1 MNGTVL
7 VAHSPQF
14 SRQTPVTPRCGCEDY
29 EVSLCVAH
37 SCFTRDVGGA
47 WEGRGGTLRQV
58 TSVSARTET
67 ETGGRA
73 ECQRDQSRQGS
84 RRDNIAAN
92 ANNQVTLVV

>member
-47 WEGRGGTLRQV
+47 REGGGGGALRQV

-67 ETGGRA
+67 ETGGQASVRGISRVRA
-73 ECQRDQSRQGS
+73 
-84 RRDNIAAN
+84 
-92 ANNQVTLVV
+92 VTEITLQQTRTIR

>member
-7 VAHSPQF
+7 AAHSPQF

-47 WEGRGGTLRQV
+47 WEGGEGDTA
-58 TSVSARTET
+58 S
-67 ETGGRA
+67 GHG
-73 ECQRDQSRQGS
+73 CQCPD
-84 RRDNIAAN
+84 
-92 ANNQVTLVV
+92 

>member
-47 WEGRGGTLRQV
+47 WEGGGVRGD
-58 TSVSARTET
+58 
-67 ETGGRA
+67 GGGGCRG
-73 ECQRDQSRQGS
+73 C
-84 RRDNIAAN
+84 
-92 ANNQVTLVV
+92 VCW

>member
-7 VAHSPQF
+7 AAHSPQF

-47 WEGRGGTLRQV
+47 WEGGGGGHCVRSRVSVPGLRHRRGARRVSEG
-58 TSVSARTET
+58 SVAS
-67 ETGGRA
+67 GQS
-73 ECQRDQSRQGS
+73 QR
-84 RRDNIAAN
+84 
-92 ANNQVTLVV
+92 

>member
-47 WEGRGGTLRQV
+47 WEGRGGATLRQV
-58 TSVSARTET
+58 TGVSARTET
-67 ETGGRA
+67 QTGGEASVRGISRVRA
-73 ECQRDQSRQGS
+73 VAE
-84 RRDNIAAN
+84 I
-92 ANNQVTLVV
+92 TLQQTRTIR

>member
-47 WEGRGGTLRQV
+47 WEGRGTLRQV

-67 ETGGRA
+67 ETGGEASVRGISRVRA
-73 ECQRDQSRQGS
+73 VAE
-84 RRDNIAAN
+84 I
-92 ANNQVTLVV
+92 TLQQTRTIR